1 MLDGYKGRRFTL
13 KEKIRLAIIGC
24 GGMAGGHLNACKEMK
39 EKDIDIFD
47 LVATCDVDESKA
59 HRFAETAELF
69 QGGLRPK
76 VYTDHKQLLDKEKI
90 DAALIPS
97 HHRSHHIIGIDCLL
111 NGAHVMTEKPFA
123 ITIKAAKKM
132 IDTANKMGKIAA
144 VAENYRYEASNRA
157 IKFAIEEGVIG
168 KPQMLFQGGVAGELN
183 ARLASTAWRHHK
195 LEAGDGTILDNGVH
209 DSDLFYYFLGEVD
222 EVYGVT
228 FRFDDIRYRRN
239 ETGRIIE
246 TTYNDCNE
254 GGFAILKFANGVVGQ
269 WGPAYWAG
277 HGEGAGYGR
286 WIYGSEGVIKGME
299 ITKEDGTKEDAKKFF
314 DIHTNKEL
322 KQRYFPHGI
331 LNSVTLEIYGFLS
344 CIQNGGKPETDGE
357 VGLKALSIAYSLIE
371 SACLNAPVKVKDV
384 ESGKIEV
391 WQKEINESLGL

>member
-1 MLDGYKGRRFTL
+1 M
-13 KEKIRLAIIGC
+13 KEKIKLAIIGC
-24 GGMAGGHLNACKEMK
+24 GGMAGGHLNACRELKKKKVE
-39 EKDIDIFD
+39 IFD
-47 LVATCDVDESKA
+47 IVATCDVVESRAA
-59 HRFAETAELF
+59 HFAETAEQF

-76 VYTDHKQLLDKEKI
+76 VFTHHQQILEQERI

-111 NGAHVMTEKPFA
+111 AGAHVMTEKPFA

-132 IDTANKMGKIAA
+132 IDTAKKMEKIAA
-144 VAENYRYEASNRA
+144 VAENYRYDVSNRA
-157 IKFAIEEGVIG
+157 VKFAIDEGIIG
-168 KPQMLFQGGVAGELN
+168 EPQLLFQGGVGGELN
-183 ARLASTAWRHHK
+183 ARLATTAWRHHK

-222 EVYGVT
+222 EVYGTT
-228 FRFDDIRYRRN
+228 FRFDDIRYRRDD
-239 ETGRIIE
+239 TGKVIE

-254 GGFAILKFANGVVGQ
+254 GGFAILKFANGAVGQ

-286 WIYGSEGVIKGME
+286 WIYGSEGVLKGDT
-299 ITKEDGTKEDAKKFF
+299 ITKQDGTREDAKEFF
-314 DIHTNKEL
+314 NLHASEEL
-322 KQRYFPHGI
+322 KQKYFPLGI
-331 LNSVTLEIYGFLS
+331 TNSVTLEVYDFLQS
-344 CIQNGGKPETDGE
+344 IQKGGTPETSGE
-357 VGLKALSIAYSLIE
+357 VGLKALAIAYALIE
-371 SACLNAPVKVKDV
+371 SSCLNAPVKVKDV